1 MQANHQRKRLRVA
14 ILSFWLLL
22 GYIIAALVWWF
33 ITLEQQNREIARIK
47 TTPATVNVPP
57 ETGNAIN
64 APEEA
69 KISNLRKRRTIKYA
83 AEGITFLVIILLGAA
98 FVYRGVKK
106 QLELNQR
113 QQDFIMAV
121 THELKTPLAIGRL
134 NIETLLKRKLPEEK
148 QQRLLH
154 DTLSEMQRLN
164 DLTTNILVVSRLDA
178 GEYNRN
184 NEVLHLSALVTQTV
198 DDFEKQHAEKTIAVN
213 IEPDIFTVGDTLLL
227 KLVLSNLLGNALK
240 YSGADKP
247 VLIHLMGKTTPILT
261 VTDSGPGIPAAEK
274 QKIFNKFYRIEN
286 EITRNT
292 QGTGLGLYLCK
303 KILKDHKAEIE
314 ITDNR
319 PTGSIFT
326 VTFTKQ
332 HG

>member
-1 MQANHQRKRLRVA
+1 MSANQQRKRLRAA

-47 TTPATVNVPP
+47 TTPAIVNIPP
-57 ETGNAIN
+57 ETGNAVN
-64 APEEA
+64 ALEA
-69 KISNLRKRRTIKYA
+69 AKVANLRKRRTFKYA
-83 AEGITFLVIILLGAA
+83 GEGVTFLVIILLGAA

-178 GEYNRN
+178 GEYHRN
-184 NEVLHLSALVTQTV
+184 NEALHLSALVMQTV
-198 DDFEKQHAEKTIAVN
+198 DDFEKQHGEKTITTD
-213 IEPDIFTVGDTLLL
+213 IEPDVFTVGDTLLL
-227 KLVLSNLLGNALK
+227 KLVVSNLLANALK
-240 YSGADKP
+240 YSGAGKP
-247 VLIHLMGKTTPILT
+247 VLIKLAGKTKPILT
-261 VTDSGPGIPAAEK
+261 VTDNGPGIPDAEK
-274 QKIFNKFYRIEN
+274 QKIFTKFYRIEN

-303 KILKDHKAEIE
+303 KILTDHKSEIQ